1 MITSL
6 ATDRS
11 NGISDMNYEQIV
23 EFVGNFFESH
33 DPIGTH
39 LVYRYPF
46 RKRFEHCQ
54 RCAMWA
60 ARIAQAE
67 GVDVELV
74 KISSLFHDIG
84 KAVSAEEG
92 HGDIGATICD
102 EYLASIGY
110 DESRRSRIVYIVRN
124 HNRHSQPAASREEEV
139 VRDADLLDEV
149 GAITIL
155 WDTMACAGGKDP
167 SYNKARDKI
176 ASGLA
181 RLKAELPGHLYTLT
195 ARRTV
200 EDRISFVE
208 NFLKNLD
215 YELGLRESV

>member
-1 MITSL
+1 M
-6 ATDRS
+6 D
-11 NGISDMNYEQIV
+11 YEKAAG
-23 EFVGNFFESH
+23 FVRDFFESH

-54 RCAMWA
+54 RCATWA
-60 ARIAQAE
+60 ERIARVE

-84 KAVSAEEG
+84 KALSTEER
-92 HGDIGATICD
+92 HAHLGAAICD

-110 DESRRSRIVYIVRN
+110 DETRRSRIVDIVRN
-124 HNRHSQPAASREEEV
+124 HNRHTIPAASREEEV

-155 WDTMACAGGKDP
+155 WDAMACAGEQDP
-167 SYNKARDKI
+167 SYGKARDRI
-176 ASGLA
+176 ASGLM
-181 RLKAELPGHLYTLT
+181 RLKTELPGHLSTET
-195 ARRTV
+195 ARKIAEESTQL
-200 EDRISFVE
+200 VE
-208 NFLKNLD
+208 NFVKHLD
-215 YELGLRESV
+215 YELGLRDSV